1 MSRSLTRQWVRCGVA
16 VTLAILGLSG
26 FTGPAAHAQAAQGE
40 RFDIARFQVEGDTL
54 LGPAEVQRLVAG
66 IAGADRAYG
75 DIQRAVDALQQ
86 AYAQAGY
93 TTVKVSVPEQELT
106 GGTVKLQVTQAAIGA
121 VTVTGN
127 THFNAANIRAS
138 LPSLQPGR
146 VPDLRAISG
155 SVQLANDSP
164 AKQVGVSLGDGAV
177 PGTLD
182 AKVTVTDNN
191 PLRVIA
197 TLDNTGTP
205 ASGRWRTGV
214 ALQHANLF
222 DRDQVG
228 TLAYTTSPDSP
239 SGMRLELYSLGY
251 RIPLY
256 ALGDSIDF
264 VYGKSSA
271 NSPASSPTLGGVLG
285 FTGKGDIYGVRF
297 NHFLGR
303 SGESSARLV
312 LGIDRKR
319 IDSRCDVGGQE
330 VSIAPPTPPI
340 SACVPYVTAPLSL
353 TYVGQRESVGETLG
367 YSLGLSRNL
376 ASGTRYTNL
385 DGRIDRYSYLT
396 PGNRETRDGF
406 VVLHGAA
413 SWFKGLSGD
422 WQLRL
427 NGSAQYANT
436 PLVASE
442 QFGLTGLSLVRGF
455 QERAVAA
462 DSGVVANAELY
473 TPELGGP
480 NGMAGVPGQLR
491 LLAFYDAGYGA
502 NKRTAGTLVPSHVT
516 VASMGVGAR
525 YAWGRNFNLRLDIAR
540 VNDAGNAFTEKRG
553 DWRAHLSAMVAF

>member
-1 MSRSLTRQWVRCGVA
+1 MNRWVRRGAATV
-16 VTLAILGLSG
+16 LALAALVPLGAG
-26 FTGPAAHAQAAQGE
+26 AQGE
-40 RFDIARFQVEGDTL
+40 RLDIARFEVEGDTL
-54 LGPAEVQRLVAG
+54 LGAPEVERLVAPM
-66 IAGADRAYG
+66 AGTGRAYG

-86 AYAQAGY
+86 AYARAGY
-93 TTVKVSVPEQELT
+93 TTVRVSVPEQELR
-106 GGTVKLQVTQAAIGA
+106 GGVVRLHVSQAAIGT

-127 THFNAANIRAS
+127 EHFSADNIRAS
-138 LPSLQPGR
+138 LPQLQPGR

-164 AKQVGVSLGDGAV
+164 AKQVGVSLADGAA
-177 PGTLD
+177 PGTID
-182 AKVTVTDNN
+182 AKVSVADNN

-205 ASGRWRTGV
+205 ASGRWRTGI

-256 ALGDSIDF
+256 GMGDSIDL

-285 FTGKGDIYGVRF
+285 FTGKGDIYGVRW

-303 SGESSARLV
+303 SGEHSARLV

-319 IDSRCDVGGQE
+319 IDSRCDIGGE
-330 VSIAPPTPPI
+330 TVSIAPPTPPI
-340 SACVPYVTAPLSL
+340 SSCVPYTTAPLSL
-353 TYVGQRESVGETLG
+353 SYIGQRESVGETLG
-367 YSLGLSRNL
+367 YSLGISRNL

-385 DGRIDRYSYLT
+385 DGRTDRYSYLT
-396 PGNRETRDGF
+396 AGNRDTRDGF
-406 VVLHGAA
+406 VVLRGGV
-413 SWFKGLSGD
+413 SWFKALAGGLED
-422 WQLRL
+422 WQVRL
-427 NGSAQYANT
+427 NGSAQYAHA

-442 QFGLTGLSLVRGF
+442 QFGLTGQSAVRGF

-462 DSGVVANAELY
+462 DSGAIVNAELY
-473 TPELGGP
+473 TPEL
-480 NGMAGVPGQLR
+480 AGRAGLPGQLR
-491 LLAFYDAGYGA
+491 ALVFYDAGYGA
-502 NKRTAGTLVPSHVT
+502 NNRAGDTAATGVAHHVN
-516 VASMGVGAR
+516 VSSMGVGAR
-525 YAWGRNFNLRLDIAR
+525 YAWRRDFNLRLDVAR
-540 VNDAGNAFTEKRG
+540 VNDAGNALTEKRG
-553 DWRAHLSAMVAF
+553 DWRAHLSATLAF